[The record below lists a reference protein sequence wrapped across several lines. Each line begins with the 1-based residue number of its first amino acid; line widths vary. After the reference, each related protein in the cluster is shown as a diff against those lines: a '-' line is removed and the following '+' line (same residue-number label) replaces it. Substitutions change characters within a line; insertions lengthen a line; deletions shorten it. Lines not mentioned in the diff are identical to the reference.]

1 MNEPQT
7 ADDCA
12 ERALFLAVLRRAFD
26 DLEALRVGARL
37 PYRDA
42 GGRPLTENE
51 RRELFGEALEW
62 FFAGVP
68 SPMSLEN
75 VCAALGLDVDVIRD
89 RARDIIHRSRPCR
102 VRRRKLTAA
111 QIDFIVAE
119 LARGRRTPELARD
132 FRVDPS
138 TIRKVR
144 IKNRARIA
152 AARRAERRAR
162 IAA

>member
-1 MNEPQT
+1 M
-7 ADDCA
+7 
-12 ERALFLAVLRRAFD
+12 RAAVQ
-26 DLEALRVGARL
+26 RVARKIL
-37 PYRDA
+37 S
-42 GGRPLTENE
+42 G
-51 RRELFGEALEW
+51 
-62 FFAGVP
+62 
-68 SPMSLEN
+68 SPRMASPVKL
-75 VCAALGLDVDVIRD
+75 L
-89 RARDIIHRSRPCR
+89 
-102 VRRRKLTAA
+102 RRKLTAA

-162 IAA
+162 DAA